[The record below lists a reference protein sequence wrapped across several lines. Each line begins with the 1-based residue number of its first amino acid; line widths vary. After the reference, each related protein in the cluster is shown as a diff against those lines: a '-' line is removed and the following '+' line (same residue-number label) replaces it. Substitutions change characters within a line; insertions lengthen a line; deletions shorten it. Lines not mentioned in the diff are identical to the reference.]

1 MRVMAKAPE
10 LPPAT
15 SEHLIERVLGA
26 PREFTSADV
35 AAAAGLSIDDARQYW
50 RAMGFA
56 DVGDSKAFTKKD
68 IKALRTVAQLVASAW
83 SPSPRREII
92 RSLGQNTSRM
102 ADWQTGTI
110 ARLLN
115 RHGEV
120 PDDTAMSPEDVGKVG
135 QLATALMP
143 SLQDMLVYAWRRQLA
158 AAMQR
163 SMDTADAADEEI
175 AGQQC
180 VGFADLVGF
189 TRLSRRLPDQR
200 LAALVTT
207 FEGDSAD
214 VVAATGA
221 RLIKTLGDEV
231 MFAADTPEEAVETAL
246 GCMRRTP
253 TTRTRRCYASLS
265 FGKWLPGW
273 GTSAAAP

>member
-56 DVGDSKAFTKKD
+56 DVGDAKAFTKKD
-68 IKALRTVAQLVASAW
+68 IKALRTVAQLVASGVVSQPEAV
-83 SPSPRREII
+83 EII
-92 RSLGQNTSRM
+92 RSLGENTSRM

-207 FEGDSAD
+207 FEGDSAEQR
-214 VVAATGA
+214 AAIEGWLTA
-221 RLIKTLGDEV
+221 P
-231 MFAADTPEEAVETAL
+231 ADDAPIDDAPIDDAPIDDA
-246 GCMRRTP
+246 P
-253 TTRTRRCYASLS
+253 TDD
-265 FGKWLPGW
+265 
-273 GTSAAAP
+273 APTDDSPPDGPPTDGPPTDGPPPRD